1 MIEIRRGRY
10 HDFIRRFLVNGM
22 IKVITGMRR
31 VGKSVFLR
39 QLASDLSRSG
49 RRVHYIDRES
59 FDWDHVRTAADLVA
73 AASGSDST
81 DTLIVDEVQTIDEW
95 ERAAAS
101 LSQTMDVLV
110 AGSNAALLSGEL
122 ATRLA
127 GRTVRIPV
135 YPLSLSEFRAL
146 RGARGQ
152 RDELRDD
159 FRDYLRFGGLPG
171 LLHGELDAEV
181 AYPVLRDIFDTIVLR
196 DVIQRHAIRNPSLL
210 EAIARFAMDNIG
222 SLISAKR
229 IADFLKSQRRAT
241 AVDTVLDYLRML
253 CEAYVLHRV
262 PRFDIRGR
270 RHLEVNDKF
279 YLGDIGLRYGLLGYR
294 ESDIGG
300 ILENLVYLEL
310 RRRGYDVSV
319 GTHADREIDF
329 VATRPPGER
338 LYIQV
343 AYLLERPET
352 IEREIAPLLAVGDA
366 HPKQLLTLDEHQ
378 PGDLQGITH
387 RNIPEWLSEDA

>member
-1 MIEIRRGRY
+1 
-10 HDFIRRFLVNGM
+10 M

-31 VGKSVFLR
+31 VGKSVLLR
-39 QLASDLSRSG
+39 QLASDLRQKG
-49 RRVHYIDRES
+49 RTVQYIDRES
-59 FDWDHVRTAADLVA
+59 FEWDHVRTAADLVDA
-73 AASGSDST
+73 VSGADVA

-110 AGSNAALLSGEL
+110 AGSNAALLGGEL

-127 GRTVRIPV
+127 GRTVTVPV

-146 RGARGQ
+146 RRERGGGGPLQ
-152 RDELRDD
+152 DD

-171 LLHGELDAEV
+171 LLHSELDAEV
-181 AYPVLRDIFDTIVLR
+181 AYPLLRDIFDTIVLR

-210 EAIARFAMDNIG
+210 EAIARFAMDNMG
-222 SLISAKR
+222 SLVSAKR

-241 AVDTVLDYLRML
+241 SVDTVLDYLRML
-253 CEAYVLHRV
+253 CEAYVLHKV
-262 PRFDIRGR
+262 PRFDVRGR

-279 YLGDIGLRYGLLGYR
+279 YLGDIGLRHGSLGYR
-294 ESDIGG
+294 ETDIGG
-300 ILENLVYLEL
+300 MLENLVYLEL

-319 GTHADREIDF
+319 GTLAEREIDF

-338 LYIQV
+338 CYIQV
-343 AYLLERPET
+343 AYLLERPDT
-352 IEREIAPLLAVGDA
+352 IERETAPLLAVEDA
-366 HPKQLLTLDEHQ
+366 YPKLLLTLDDHQ
-378 PGDLQGITH
+378 PGDFHGVVH
-387 RNIPEWLSEDA
+387 RNIMWWLSEES